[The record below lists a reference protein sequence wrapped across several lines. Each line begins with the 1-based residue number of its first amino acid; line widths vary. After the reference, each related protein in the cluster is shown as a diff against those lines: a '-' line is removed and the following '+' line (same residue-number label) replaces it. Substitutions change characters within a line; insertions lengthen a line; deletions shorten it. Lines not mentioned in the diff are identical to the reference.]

1 MSIESDAKSLTFNE
15 FQKKYGYKYTNIWVA
30 ENEIDYEPLVPQDD
44 EDEPEKNYNEKENN
58 GEQSGK

>member
-30 ENEIDYEPLVPQDD
+30 ENEIDYEPLVPIQ
-44 EDEPEKNYNEKENN
+44 EDENLKTKQTK
-58 GEQSGK
+58 GIK

>member
-30 ENEIDYEPLVPQDD
+30 ENEIDYEPLVPS
-44 EDEPEKNYNEKENN
+44 EENCNENEKENN
-58 GEQSGK
+58 GK

>member
-30 ENEIDYEPLVPQDD
+30 ENEIDYEPLVP
-44 EDEPEKNYNEKENN
+44 PEENYNENEKEKN

>member
-30 ENEIDYEPLVPQDD
+30 ENEIDYEPLVPS
-44 EDEPEKNYNEKENN
+44 EENYNEKEKN

>member
-30 ENEIDYEPLVPQDD
+30 ENEIDYEPLVPS
-44 EDEPEKNYNEKENN
+44 EENYNEKENN
-58 GEQSGK
+58 GK